1 MATSTAPAGTTAS
14 LEKALASRLRGM
26 SKADIKSY
34 ASLINQMSTGGFNPD
49 DVFPIG
55 IIINNPDGAEV
66 RGHVSAADIQK
77 IVALL
82 PTINPKSVTIF
93 PRGIVVQD
101 NFRVHLKLQGG
112 GT

>member
-1 MATSTAPAGTTAS
+1 MATSNLPQQTALA
-14 LEKALASRLRGM
+14 LEKALSSRLRGM

-34 ASLINQMSTGGFNPD
+34 AGLINQMSVGGFHPD

-66 RGHVSAADIQK
+66 RGHVSATDIQK

-82 PTINPKSVTIF
+82 PKINPKEVTIF

-101 NFRVHLKLQGG
+101 NFRVHVKLQGG
-112 GT
+112 T